1 MDRNLI
7 FDRTARLT
15 GHEALGLM
23 ERLPVIIFGVG
34 GVGGWTAEALAR
46 TGFADI
52 TLVDAD
58 CVAPTNINRQMPA
71 LSTTVG
77 RPKAEVVAE
86 RLREINPDIHV
97 TAIRG
102 LYTPETSAEYDLT
115 RWAYIFD
122 CIDSLADKAHLILE
136 ATRAMAL
143 SAKNGAPVKFYSSM
157 GAALKTDPTRISTAE
172 FWKVKGCPLAAAL
185 RRRFK
190 KSGQMP
196 SRKFTCVYSDELVA
210 QHPGYL
216 PEGEVRDGSM
226 TFNKAV
232 TNGSL
237 MHITAVFGL
246 TLASLAVRDVMKR
259 VEK

>member
-58 CVAPTNINRQMPA
+58 DVAPTNINRQMPA
-71 LSTTVG
+71 LTDTVG
-77 RPKAEVVAE
+77 RPKAEAAAE
-86 RLREINPDIHV
+86 RLRAINPDIRV
-97 TAIRG
+97 EAIRG
-102 LYTPETSAEYDLT
+102 LYTPETSAGYDLT

-122 CIDSLADKAHLILE
+122 CIDSLSDKAHLILE

-143 SAKNGAPVKFYSSM
+143 TAGSGAPVKFFSSM
-157 GAALKTDPTRISTAE
+157 GAALKTDPTRIDTAE

-185 RRRFK
+185 RRRFR
-190 KSGQMP
+190 KSGRMP
-196 SRKFTCVYSDELVA
+196 SRKFTCVYSDELVDR
-210 QHPGYL
+210 HPGFR
-216 PEGEVRDGSM
+216 PENEAVDGSM
-226 TFNKAV
+226 NFGKAV
-232 TNGSL
+232 INGSL

-246 TLASLAVRDVMKR
+246 TLASLAVRDVMAR